1 MFEQF
6 IFNRFG
12 IDLTDVTCIYQ
23 GDRIYL
29 ANMATAGMQGT
40 QRRGLYIGKTESIY
54 GPKPSLDFV
63 LVYGHM
69 ATKNKAVLDDK
80 TIEQLYLGN
89 NIEPPSQDVGLII
102 VLDSKGRGAALGFA
116 NDISMQSLIPKQRQI
131 TKNEKKEEEN

>member
-6 IFNRFG
+6 VFNRFG
-12 IDLTDVTCIYQ
+12 IDLTGVTCIYQ
-23 GDRIYL
+23 GERIYL
-29 ANMATAGMQGT
+29 ANPATAALEGT

-63 LVYGHM
+63 LAYGHL
-69 ATKNKAVLDDK
+69 ATKNKATVDDK

-89 NIEPPSQDVGLII
+89 HIEPPSEDNGLII
-102 VLDSKGRGAALGFA
+102 VLDSKGRGAAIGFA

-131 TKNEKKEEEN
+131 TKSEKKEEE